1 MNGVV
6 HVDGADD
13 SVVTYLIILAV
24 VACVVLLGIFF
35 PDAVMDA
42 ARWFRE
48 RAFVSTRRGA
58 EHVQSAR
65 RSVLRTRV
73 AVWSNICR
81 AASKVLARRWI
92 VGLLTALALVPPLIA
107 LALGGGVIELD
118 GFDRQ
123 QASSRDAMPVV
134 AALLQGEHLVAPAP
148 LPPELFTTRE
158 VTTVRP
164 ALATASRAWDL
175 LDDVFSQRLLQVYRV
190 MKEQY
195 GYDMVLLEGYRSPE
209 RQNELAAAGNH
220 VTNAAAWQSY
230 HQYGLAADS
239 AFLKDG
245 RVVISERDPWAMRG
259 YELFGELA
267 AAAGLTWGGSWK
279 MADLGHVELRRVG
292 TRKPGMR
299 ASALHSRD

>member
-1 MNGVV
+1 MNGVID
-6 HVDGADD
+6 VDGADD
-13 SVVTYLIILAV
+13 SVVTYLIVLAI

-35 PDAVMDA
+35 PDAVTDA
-42 ARWFRE
+42 TRWFRD
-48 RAFVSTRRGA
+48 RASQSRRRGLD
-58 EHVQSAR
+58 HLQSAR
-65 RSVLRTRV
+65 RSVLRASV
-73 AVWSNICR
+73 ATWSNICR
-81 AASKVLARRWI
+81 TASKVLARRWI
-92 VGLLTALALVPPLIA
+92 VGLLTALALAPPLIA
-107 LALGGGVIELD
+107 LTLGRGVIELD

-123 QASSRDAMPVV
+123 QASSSDAMPVV
-134 AALLQGEHLVAPAP
+134 AALLKGEHLIPPAP

-175 LDDVFSQRLLQVYRV
+175 LDDAFSQRLLQVYRM

-259 YELFGELA
+259 YEIFGQLA

-279 MADLGHVELRRVG
+279 MADLGHVELRTVG
-292 TRKPGMR
+292 GRKRLGNP
-299 ASALHSRD
+299 